1 MYMFYFDACTY
12 SATHPSKSYT
22 DWLLAVTHPR
32 SQHSAIQGN
41 GISEYGAQPWLPR
54 REVDHAI
61 QVKNFLSTTKYHNK
75 QLEPA
80 KENPDACD
88 CVWIDGRSQLKT

>member
-1 MYMFYFDACTY
+1 MYTY

-22 DWLLAVTHPR
+22 DVTGRDTPPFTAL
-32 SQHSAIQGN
+32 AIQGN
-41 GISEYGAQPWLPR
+41 VISEYGAQPWLLR

-61 QVKNFLSTTKYHNK
+61 RVKNFLSTTKYHNK